1 MVCLK
6 LLIFYSLFSKITDK
20 TVQQTSTIVIGD
32 ENGDIS
38 IYNSSSLS
46 LITSFKGHSSTILR
60 IKQSPFNKTSNY
72 VATCSIDDTVKIW
85 DSWTLFRTY
94 SEHPSV
100 VNDIEWLDADFV
112 ASSGLYGTIRIWSAS
127 SGETNRTIS
136 TTGGDVQSL
145 KLLKNQIHLAVG
157 YGYPYFKIEIYNI
170 NDGSLVATLQG
181 HTSNVFDML
190 QINESNLL
198 ISSGGLFDNTVRIW
212 NLTTNVCKFTLSE
225 HTKGVLALKQITPE
239 IVASASEDSTIKLWN
254 IANGTLIRTLTG
266 HTGPIVHSLDLMKN
280 GHKLVS
286 GGYED
291 ESIKVWDWSTGEVL
305 STIQTY
311 SRIYS
316 LAVVIGVDQQQPL
329 PQTTTRASI
338 ITLIYS

>member
-1 MVCLK
+1 
-6 LLIFYSLFSKITDK
+6 
-20 TVQQTSTIVIGD
+20 
-32 ENGDIS
+32 
-38 IYNSSSLS
+38 
-46 LITSFKGHSSTILR
+46 LITSFKGHSSAILR

-72 VATCSIDDTVKIW
+72 VATCSDDRTVKIW
-85 DSWTLFRTY
+85 NSWTLFRTY
-94 SEHPSV
+94 SEHLSLV
-100 VNDIEWLDADFV
+100 SDIEWLDAYFV
-112 ASSGLYGTIRIWSAS
+112 ASSGYYGTIRIWSAS
-127 SGETNRTIS
+127 SGETNRTIN
-136 TTGGDVQSL
+136 TTGGDVSSL

-157 YGYPYFKIEIYNI
+157 YGYPYYKIEIYNI
-170 NDGSLVATLQG
+170 NDGSLVSTLQG
-181 HTSNVFDML
+181 HTSNIFDML
-190 QINESNLL
+190 QISESNLL
-198 ISSGGLFDNTVRIW
+198 ISSGGDNTVRIW

-225 HTKGVLALKQITPE
+225 HTKGVFALKQITPE

-254 IANGTLIRTLTG
+254 ITNGTLIRTLTG
-266 HTGPIVHSLDLMKN
+266 HTGWIYHSLDLMKN

-311 SRIYS
+311 SRISS